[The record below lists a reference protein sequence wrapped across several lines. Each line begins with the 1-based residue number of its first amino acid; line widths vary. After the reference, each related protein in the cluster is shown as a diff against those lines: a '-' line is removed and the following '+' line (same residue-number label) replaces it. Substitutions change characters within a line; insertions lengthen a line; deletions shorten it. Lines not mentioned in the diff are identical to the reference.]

1 MLKNDKIYRKDIVAR
16 LSNELSLDES
26 IVNEVVLGFLTDLR
40 EYLVSGKDVSF
51 SYEKLGQFVI
61 TRSNPRKV
69 RLPKSDKLIDV
80 PEKRRVKFRPSR
92 SLMID
97 VDKERSL

>member
-26 IVNEVVLGFLTDLR
+26 IVNDVVLGFLTDLR
-40 EYLVSGKDVSF
+40 EYLVDGKDVSF

-61 TRSNPRKV
+61 VQSNPRKV
-69 RLPKSDKLIDV
+69 RLPNSNELMTV

-97 VDKERSL
+97 VDKERGI

>member
-26 IVNEVVLGFLTDLR
+26 IVNDVVLGFLTDLR
-40 EYLVSGKDVSF
+40 EYLVDGKDVSF

-61 TRSNPRKV
+61 VQSNPRNV
-69 RLPKSDKLIDV
+69 RLPNSDELMTV

-97 VDKERSL
+97 VDKERGI